1 MVPGTPEDDRDADP
15 RDGRDETRSERSD
28 RNWSD
33 ILQELRVTQTGT
45 QIVSGFLLTLAFQQR
60 FAELNGFQTGTYL
73 GLVLMAAACTALGL
87 APVALHRTLFGRHEK
102 PEAVAIADGLL
113 RSTLVLVA
121 LLTTGVVFF
130 VFEVTVGLALAIAAG
145 LLVLMLMIVLLLAMP
160 RIVRSRSRSETAA
173 SHRLT

>member
-1 MVPGTPEDDRDADP
+1 MVRDTPDDDPDADP
-15 RDGRDETRSERSD
+15 YDGRTETRNERSD

-45 QIVSGFLLTLAFQQR
+45 QIVSGFLLTLAFQPR
-60 FAELNGFQTGTYL
+60 FAELDGFQTGTYL

-113 RSTLVLVA
+113 RTTLILVA

-130 VFEVTVGLALAIAAG
+130 IFEVTVGLGLAIAAG
-145 LLVLMLMIVLLLAMP
+145 ALVLVLMIVLLGALP
-160 RIVRSRSRSETAA
+160 RMVRARARA
-173 SHRLT
+173 SVR